1 MIPDCQILN
10 ENNKGIWKVDL
21 VSASQLLNNN
31 FVLRARR
38 FIIPAKIH
46 TEAGN
51 KKIQDPKFISTLEG
65 YINQVELEARY
76 FFEADG
82 IRASASVS

>member
-1 MIPDCQILN
+1 MIPDCQMLN

-31 FVLRARR
+31 FVLGARR

-46 TEAGN
+46 TEADK
-51 KKIQDPKFISTLEG
+51 KKIQDPLLPLFDHL
-65 YINQVELEARY
+65 A
-76 FFEADG
+76 
-82 IRASASVS
+82 